1 MMPQQKES
9 MKVRSVFSDREDLT
23 GLLTTRYRLVLPISL
38 RRSVEGSRHF
48 VSDGELNCWGEGAS
62 FDEARVD
69 YEANLVETY
78 EDLSNSYE
86 PLSRLASERLDA
98 IRRHLA
104 AA

>member
-9 MKVRSVFSDREDLT
+9 TKVRSVFSDREDLT
-23 GLLTTRYRLVLPISL
+23 GLLTARYRLVLPISL
-38 RRSVEGSRHF
+38 RRSVEGARHF

-78 EDLSNSYE
+78 EDLSNSCE
-86 PLSRLASERLDA
+86 PLSRLAAERLDA